1 MPKKA
6 KAVPKKKEPKKKEA
20 APEIEKGA
28 FPEAAVVRVMKKH
41 LDKEKMVRREVKR
54 AMNKWLEDICETVSK
69 RMNKIPYTMV
79 SLNEFKEG
87 IKVFETLQE
96 FDKEKQRIL
105 AHLEAMKQDIYRLE
119 RDLGKAE
126 DEVMEM
132 S

>member
-6 KAVPKKKEPKKKEA
+6 KAESKKKEA
-20 APEIEKGA
+20 VPEIPKGA

-87 IKVFETLQE
+87 IKIFETLQE

>member
-6 KAVPKKKEPKKKEA
+6 ESKKEA
-20 APEIEKGA
+20 APVVEKGA
-28 FPEAAVVRVMKKH
+28 FPEAAVVRIMKKH
-41 LDKEKMVRREVKR
+41 LDKEKMVRKEVKR
-54 AMNKWLEDICETVSK
+54 AMNRWLEGMCETVSR

-87 IKVFETLQE
+87 VKVFETLQE
-96 FDKEKQRIL
+96 FEKEKQRIL

-126 DEVMEM
+126 DEVMEL